1 VGRMISTSAPQQGT
15 TPTRTAWRAGQAL
28 LALAILGG
36 ALLAASPAGAQQDSN
51 QALIDLLVRKGV
63 LTAEDV
69 ASLRQELAA
78 QKAQATA
85 SPAPAPE
92 APPPQAPAPAMVAA
106 VVSSGTSPLSF
117 KIGAADF
124 TPFGFVDFTSVYRS
138 TDVGSGISTNFA
150 GIPYNNT
157 SAGQLSESR
166 LSAQNSRLGL
176 RVDSTVDDT
185 KVLGYIETDF
195 LGNAASTINV
205 NSNSATLRMRLYFA
219 DFKSGDWEFLAG
231 QSWSMLTPDRVG
243 ISPIPSD
250 LFYTLNM
257 DIAYQAGLVWARQP
271 QLRAVYHGPGGV
283 TAGLSL
289 ENPDQYVGGANGAPS
304 VTLPAAFNGAEV
316 DSGTASTSPN
326 EMPDV
331 IAKLAYDTR
340 VNGLPWHA
348 EIAGV
353 YRTFK
358 INTFTVGP
366 NPVNS
371 DSTATGVGGSFNMD
385 LELLR
390 GLSLVGNGYVSDGG
404 GRYIF
409 GQAPDFVVSPP
420 DGSGA
425 STISLERSWSFIT
438 GLEWKAAPQTTLFGY
453 YSEIGIGRDYAPLVA
468 GGYVGYGYPGSPNSQ
483 NKSIDEYTLGAV
495 QTLWKDP
502 AYGALQVIAQASY
515 LDRKPWYV
523 ANGAPGDAHVGMFF
537 LDLRY
542 ILP

>member
-1 VGRMISTSAPQQGT
+1 MNHPDTASDIPPVGSAPRGYK
-15 TPTRTAWRAGQAL
+15 GLLL
-28 LALAILGG
+28 LAFLGATQAA
-36 ALLAASPAGAQQDSN
+36 ALPAGAQQDPN

-63 LTAEDV
+63 LTADDV
-69 ASLRQELAA
+69 ASLRREIAA
-78 QKAQATA
+78 QRAPADVAPPPEAAA
-85 SPAPAPE
+85 SEPVPAPAP
-92 APPPQAPAPAMVAA
+92 AAVAA
-106 VVSSGTSPLSF
+106 GMRSGTSPLAF
-117 KIGAADF
+117 RIGAADF

-166 LSAQNSRLGL
+166 FSAQNSRLGL
-176 RVDSTVDDT
+176 RVDSNVGDT
-185 KVLGYIETDF
+185 KVLGYVETDF
-195 LGNAASTINV
+195 LGNAASTLNV
-205 NSNSATLRMRLYFA
+205 NSNSATMRMRLYFA
-219 DFKSGDWEFLAG
+219 DFRSGDWEFLAG
-231 QSWSMLTPDRVG
+231 QSWSMLTPNRVG
-243 ISPIPSD
+243 ISPIPGD

-271 QLRAVYHGPGGV
+271 QIRAVYHGQGGI

-316 DSGTASTSPN
+316 DSGAASTSPN
-326 EMPDV
+326 EMPDIV
-331 IAKLAYDTR
+331 GKLAYDTK

-348 EIAGV
+348 EVAGV
-353 YRTFK
+353 YRSFK
-358 INTFTVGP
+358 INTFAAGAT
-366 NPVNS
+366 PVNI
-371 DSTATGVGGSFNMD
+371 DSTATGIGGSFNVD
-385 LELLR
+385 LELVR
-390 GLSLVGNGYVSDGG
+390 GLSLVGNAYVSDGG

-409 GQAPDFVVSPP
+409 GQAPDFVVNPP
-420 DGSGA
+420 NASGA
-425 STISLERSWSFIT
+425 YTISLERSWSYIT

-453 YSEIGIGRDYAPLVA
+453 YSQIGIGRADAPLAA

-515 LDRKPWYV
+515 LDREPWYV
-523 ANGAPGDAHVGMFF
+523 ANGAPAEAHVGMLF

-542 ILP
+542 VLP